1 MTLSGLERDMGRE
14 RSTAGS
20 VGTGRVPAY
29 PAANRAIDLAIG
41 SIALVAVCPLLVGI
55 RAAMIADGDRGPFL
69 YRARRIGEGGREISV
84 LKIRTMQTGATG
96 SALTSKHDAR
106 VTRLGRYLRRYKI
119 DELPQL
125 WNVIRG
131 EMALVGPR
139 PEDPGFVDL
148 DDPLHRRVFMARPG
162 ITGLAQLE
170 YRDEAALLAGTDSEL
185 RYRETILPAKL
196 RLDSAYLDRRSVRTD
211 LTILGRTVISVLGRG
226 SPPNGYRR

>member
-1 MTLSGLERDMGRE
+1 MGRE

-69 YRARRIGEGGREISV
+69 YRARRIGEGGREISI